1 MHSNKLILDLGSH
14 SAKVFRKS
22 NDHIEQVDVLTW
34 ELLESG
40 VDLPSIEGTLKSL
53 LSTQYSFIEGLGQ
66 GDIEAIGTEAM
77 RRSPHLSEHMQEV
90 CRNLRIAY
98 RTISQKEEAD
108 LLKKAIAES
117 DIPSDLDVINA
128 GGGSIQIITS
138 ESEAPYLI
146 PFGIS
151 DLNQQFNLLGPPEQR
166 QIATCIKWLS
176 CRLPASL
183 EQFAYTGGE
192 KTYLRHFQIEFE
204 DDLYCQRNDFTLL
217 TRQLAAQDLQT
228 LEANSPFDPKWMRG
242 AIASNCVVLAGLIKS
257 GATKFMPSD
266 LNIAHG
272 FIRQL

>member
-22 NDHIEQVDVLTW
+22 NDQIEQVDVLTW

-53 LSTQYSFIEGLGQ
+53 LSTQGSFIEGLGQ

-151 DLNQQFNLLGPPEQR
+151 DLNQQFNLLGPPDQR

-176 CRLPASL
+176 CRLPTSL

-192 KTYLRHFQIEFE
+192 KTYLRHFQIELE
-204 DDLYCQRNDFTLL
+204 DDLYCHRSDFTQL

-257 GATKFMPSD
+257 GASKFMPSD